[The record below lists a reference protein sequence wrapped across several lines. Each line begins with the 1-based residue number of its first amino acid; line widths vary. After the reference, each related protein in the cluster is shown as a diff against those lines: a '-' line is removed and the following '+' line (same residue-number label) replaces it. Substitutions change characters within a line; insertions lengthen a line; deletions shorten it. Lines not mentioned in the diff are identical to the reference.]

1 MKVGFPEEL
10 DFLHSAIIGVEAVV
24 HDVIVVFRA
33 SFGLLALVAG
43 FVTDNENVSA
53 TTVVCRILKF
63 KI

>member
-1 MKVGFPEEL
+1 MKAGLPEEL
-10 DFLHSAIIGVEAVV
+10 DFLHSAIVGIEAVV
-24 HDVIVVFRA
+24 HDVIVVFGG
-33 SFGLLALVAG
+33 SFGLLALVPG